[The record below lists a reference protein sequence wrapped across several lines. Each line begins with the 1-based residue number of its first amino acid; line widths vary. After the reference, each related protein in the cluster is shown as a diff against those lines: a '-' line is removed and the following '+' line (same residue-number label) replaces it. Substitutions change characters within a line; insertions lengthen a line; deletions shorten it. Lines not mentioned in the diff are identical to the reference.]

1 MKSLE
6 NIKNLSDLLVVFE
19 KQQIP
24 FLVYLC
30 SRCTD
35 SYLIDKVV
43 KNTQEKF
50 SKDLGYQKITGLAA
64 EQIKEAL
71 KITRNP
77 ALLLIGQGEIKAI
90 FSGIIAQYQLEQ
102 ALEELGLKAA

>member
-1 MKSLE
+1 MESLE
-6 NIKNLSDLLVVFE
+6 NITNLSELLAIFE
-19 KQQIP
+19 TQQVP
-24 FLVYLC
+24 YLVYIC
-30 SRCTD
+30 SHYTD

-50 SKDLGYQKITGLAA
+50 SKDLGYRKITGSVA

-77 ALLLIGQGEIKAI
+77 ALLLISQGEIKAV
-90 FSGIIAQYQLEQ
+90 FGGIIAQYQLEQ